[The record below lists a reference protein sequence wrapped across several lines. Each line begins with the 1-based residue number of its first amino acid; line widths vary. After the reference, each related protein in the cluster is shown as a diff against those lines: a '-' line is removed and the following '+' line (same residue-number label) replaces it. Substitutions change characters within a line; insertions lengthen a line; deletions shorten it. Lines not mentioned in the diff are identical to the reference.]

1 MYTSGHIVEK
11 HIREFQKML
20 QGGGLRLL
28 SLERTGKGHYR
39 ALIEGPNGRRMTQV
53 LASSPSDRKTG
64 KNRKADVQR
73 FFNN

>member
-1 MYTSGHIVEK
+1 MEK

-20 QGGGLRLL
+20 QGDGLRLI
-28 SLERTGKGHYR
+28 SLTRTGKGHYR
-39 ALIEGPNGRRMTQV
+39 ALIEGADGRRMTQV

-64 KNRKADVQR
+64 KNRAADVKR

>member
-1 MYTSGHIVEK
+1 MEK

-20 QGGGLRLL
+20 QRGGLKIV
-28 SLERTGKGHYR
+28 SLTRTGKGHYR
-39 ALIEGPNGRRMTQV
+39 ALIEGSDGRRMTQV
-53 LASSPSDRKTG
+53 LASSPSDHKTG